1 MARRGMDTTVAMKK
15 AKVYRGTAA
24 RPSRAPTITK
34 SKFLATVRAPL
45 FHKANMP
52 YSKKGR
58 ASFRSSGWPSLAP
71 EPQASPSIST
81 TAAA

>member
-34 SKFLATVRAPL
+34 SVLGHRARSVVPRRTCHWRTGVFSSPLAKPRP
-45 FHKANMP
+45 
-52 YSKKGR
+52 
-58 ASFRSSGWPSLAP
+58 
-71 EPQASPSIST
+71 
-81 TAAA
+81 